1 MLITFLLLFK
11 ISLGQYNNNY
21 KKGYSRKHFTY
32 SVDDARKQYTPEY
45 NNRLYYIETGLIKKK
60 KKRQKMLE
68 SKPSNNLHFT

>member
-21 KKGYSRKHFTY
+21 NKGCSGKHFTY

-45 NNRLYYIETGLIKKK
+45 NNRLYYVETGLIKKK
-60 KKRQKMLE
+60 KDKKC
-68 SKPSNNLHFT
+68 